1 MRGHGISKFFDFPF
15 RQLLPQLHPE
25 HQIFRAVN
33 LPVRQVRLLIQ
44 VVLYEPFQVSET
56 TNMVSQSANLFL
68 QITNL
73 FLQITNLFLQITN
86 LFLKITN
93 LFFTQQICFKAKQKI
108 YLFGLPTTC
117 FGCSCSTG
125 ISGCSQ
131 IVAVLLLHWSSV
143 LAFTGVRIVATAD
156 AAADGCAASDVSS
169 AAGLLVFLL
178 LPSLVFL

>member
-56 TNMVSQSANLFL
+56 TNMVSQSA
-68 QITNL
+68 
-73 FLQITNLFLQITN
+73 NLFLQITN